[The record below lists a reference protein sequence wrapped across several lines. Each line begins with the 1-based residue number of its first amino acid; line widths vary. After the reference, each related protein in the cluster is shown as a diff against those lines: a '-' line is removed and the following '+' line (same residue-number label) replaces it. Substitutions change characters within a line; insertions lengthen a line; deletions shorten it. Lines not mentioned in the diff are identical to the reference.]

1 LDSSGKREASEFDER
16 ENPADRAESDA
27 KIVPV
32 PPVAAAERVLEL
44 MKEQVCAVCQGTGW
58 VLEDSGKGLRAK
70 RCSCFVERHNLYL
83 LEQANIPKRYANCTL
98 RSFETHNDSH
108 RDALKISKQ
117 FIKNYPAQDVGLLF
131 IGPCG
136 VGKTHLAVAI
146 IQELILKKGVPSLF
160 YDFRDLIRE
169 IQSTFS
175 PDSVLS
181 EMDVLNPVFQSE
193 ILVLDELG
201 AKRTTAWVEETV
213 FYIIN
218 HRYNQKKMTLFTSN
232 YPDTEEEEDT
242 REAFYKKGGESLVD
256 RIGVRLRSRIYEMC
270 KIVEMWGDD
279 YRKMA
284 KQASYR
290 F

>member
-1 LDSSGKREASEFDER
+1 MVEKVC
-16 ENPADRAESDA
+16 PA
-27 KIVPV
+27 
-32 PPVAAAERVLEL
+32 
-44 MKEQVCAVCQGTGW
+44 CTGTGW
-58 VLEDSGKGLRAK
+58 LLEPSGHGPVAK
-70 RCSCFVERHNLYL
+70 RCQCFFEHQSQLL
-83 LEQANIPKRYANCTL
+83 LEQANIPRRYATCGLKN
-98 RSFETHNDSH
+98 FEVHNDSH

-117 FIKNYPAQDVGLLF
+117 FIKNFPAQEVGLLF

-146 IQELILKKGVPSLF
+146 IRELIEKKRVPCCF

-169 IQSTFS
+169 IQNTFTPES
-175 PDSVLS
+175 SLS
-181 EMDVLNPVFQSE
+181 ESDVLAPVLQSDV
-193 ILVLDELG
+193 LVLDELG
-201 AKRTTAWVEETV
+201 AKRTTAWVEETI
-213 FYIIN
+213 FYVIN
-218 HRYNQKKMTLFTSN
+218 HRYNQKKLTIFTSN
-232 YPDTEEEEDT
+232 YLDSEDEEDQ

-256 RIGVRLRSRIYEMC
+256 RIGIRLRSRIYEMC

>member
-1 LDSSGKREASEFDER
+1 MSA
-16 ENPADRAESDA
+16 
-27 KIVPV
+27 
-32 PPVAAAERVLEL
+32 
-44 MKEQVCAVCQGTGW
+44 QTVCEKCQGTGW
-58 VLEDSGKGLRAK
+58 LLQAAGAAQVAK
-70 RCSCFVERHNLYL
+70 RCVCFTDRWKQAL
-83 LEQANIPKRYANCTL
+83 LDQANIPRRYQACRLDN
-98 RSFETHNDSH
+98 FEVHNDSH
-108 RDALKISKQ
+108 RDALKISRQ
-117 FIKNYPAQDVGLLF
+117 FVKNYPAQDIGLVF

-146 IQELILKKGVPSLF
+146 IQELMRKKDAACIF

-169 IQSTFS
+169 IQSTFTPES
-175 PDSVLS
+175 TLS
-181 EMDVLNPVFQSE
+181 ESDVLAPVFQSE

-218 HRYNQKKMTLFTSN
+218 HRYNQKKMTLFTTN
-232 YPDTEEEEDT
+232 YPDTDQEEDK
-242 REAFYKKGGESLVD
+242 RDAFYKKGDETLID

-270 KIVEMWGDD
+270 KVVEMWGDD